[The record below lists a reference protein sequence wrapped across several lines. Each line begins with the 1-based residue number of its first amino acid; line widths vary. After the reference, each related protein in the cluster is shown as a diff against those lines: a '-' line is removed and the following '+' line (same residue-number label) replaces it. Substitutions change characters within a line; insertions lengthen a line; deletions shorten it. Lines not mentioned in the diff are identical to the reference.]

1 MSKIRFNLRREQDLN
16 KDFSPKEEE
25 RISLYM
31 HCDGLSSW
39 IGYVNNVEEVH
50 ALIKPEV
57 LIDTLNNT
65 LSQDELDVFI
75 PLLTSCNLPYKFY
88 DEEYRIKQDN
98 TDDVFEYFKEQYEKA
113 SFRVVPGHWP
123 DFESKEEV
131 DRWISMHETL
141 SDEIME
147 KLKK

>member
-1 MSKIRFNLRREQDLN
+1 MDRL
-16 KDFSPKEEE
+16 
-25 RISLYM
+25 
-31 HCDGLSSW
+31 
-39 IGYVNNVEEVH
+39 EVH

-57 LIDTLNNT
+57 LIDTLNST
-65 LSQDELDVFI
+65 LSQDELDVFM

-98 TDDVFEYFKEQYEKA
+98 TDEVFEYFKEQYEKA

-131 DRWISMHETL
+131 DRCISMHEAL
-141 SDEIME
+141 STIAMREISQ
-147 KLKK
+147 KK